1 LLYLIYL
8 FVGGRGYLDVQPH
21 WVTALAWPQH
31 KGVIGGCLG
40 LTTDSLLVGR
50 LDGSLACIDIL
61 DTSSFRRQELEQ
73 CYRRNGMSI
82 IIVTCVAERTYR
94 DQYLY
99 WSF

>member
-1 LLYLIYL
+1 M
-8 FVGGRGYLDVQPH
+8 DVQPH

-82 IIVTCVAERTYR
+82 IIVSSV
-94 DQYLY
+94 
-99 WSF
+99 

>member
-1 LLYLIYL
+1 MVYL
-8 FVGGRGYLDVQPH
+8 FLGGRGYLDVQPH

-61 DTSSFRRQELEQ
+61 DTSSYRRQELEQ

-82 IIVTCVAERTYR
+82 IIVLPCVAKPTYT
-94 DQYLY
+94 DYYPWWL
-99 WSF
+99 F